1 MNRAGFTLIELLVV
15 IAILAVLTAL
25 LFPAFH
31 LARESARATT
41 CGAQLRQMGI
51 ALRVYDTQND
61 TLPYGLDTGIEA
73 PPPSGLAGNPATD
86 FPGWWWFDFAGIGW
100 GKSAR
105 KRDVLK
111 CPAKRQRDPD
121 LDSNILVGN
130 YGVNRAL
137 CVGNGPLRHYMK
149 AFGDTPIPLASIRRQ
164 SETLLLADSGYSLVC
179 WMHAAEENLVK
190 PSPFNEDAAYV
201 PGLEVNEDKELRRGQ
216 WEDAVD
222 GRHPRKTNNI
232 GFVDGHVERLSAE
245 QLLVEKTGQ
254 DRWDHT
260 PLWMP

>member
-15 IAILAVLTAL
+15 IAILAALTAL
-25 LFPAFH
+25 LSPVFH
-31 LARESARATT
+31 GARENARATT
-41 CGAQLRQMGI
+41 CGAQVKQLAT
-51 ALRVYDTQND
+51 ALLLYDTDNGV
-61 TLPYGLDTGIEA
+61 LPHGFDTGIA
-73 PPPSGLAGNPATD
+73 SPPPGGLAGHPGTD
-86 FPGWWWFDFAGIGW
+86 FQGWWWFDFAGIG
-100 GKSAR
+100 R
-105 KRDVLK
+105 ETLQ
-111 CPAKRQRDPD
+111 CPAKHQGDAD
-121 LDSNILVGN
+121 LDANILVGN
-130 YGVNRAL
+130 YGANRAL
-137 CVGNGPLRHYMK
+137 CVGNSPTSLYRR
-149 AFGDTPIPLASIRRQ
+149 AFGDRPVRTINIRNQ
-164 SETLLLADSGYSLVC
+164 SATLLLVDGGYSLIC
-179 WMHAAEENLVK
+179 WMHATEQNLVK

-245 QLLVEKTGQ
+245 ELLVEKTGQ